1 MKKVISLALVL
12 VLLTTMLCGC
22 ESEEDRKEALMGV
35 WTMEVQAT
43 EEETMTRL
51 ENIEL
56 YEEELILAEGISLTY
71 VEQIEF
77 EYSRYRI
84 GFAVEETKEYVR
96 EFYRNIIEKFYENR
110 TMLNAVYQQD
120 FGPMTE
126 AEFKQFYAAMYS
138 QETYEDM
145 IDYFADIA
153 FVYEE
158 TFDSGSYSIKG
169 KRLQIV
175 RDDKTEESGDLDY
188 KIEGNTL
195 TLSYSDSIDIYTRS
209 NG

>member
-1 MKKVISLALVL
+1 MKKIISLALVM
-12 VLLTTMLCGC
+12 VLMLTILCGC
-22 ESEEDRKEALMGV
+22 ESEEDRKEALMGT

-43 EEETMTRL
+43 EEEIMTRL
-51 ENIEL
+51 ENIDL

-71 VEQIEF
+71 MEQIEF
-77 EYSRYRI
+77 GYSRYRI

-96 EFYRNIIEKFYENR
+96 KFYCNIIDKFYENR

-126 AEFKQFYAAMYS
+126 AEFKQFYAEMYS
-138 QETYEDM
+138 QETYEDL
-145 IDYFADIA
+145 IDYFANNA

-175 RDDKTEESGDLDY
+175 RDDKTKDSGDLDY
-188 KIEGNTL
+188 KIKGNTL
-195 TLSYSDSIDIYTRS
+195 TLSYSNSTDIYTRS